1 MAIQNFIPEL
11 WSTQLLVA
19 FRNSHV
25 FANLVNRNYEGEIR
39 RAGDT
44 VKITT
49 PGAIS
54 VGAYSGTVTYETPL
68 SAQQSLLIDQD
79 VYWAFDID
87 DVDAAQANVDLMGA
101 YMQEAA
107 YSLAQ
112 YVDDDLAGL
121 YTAAGLTSIS
131 LDVGT
136 DDHWAKLTLAAQQL
150 DEANV
155 PREGRWY
162 VVTPKGYANLL
173 ATDEFVHATEAGD
186 RTIAMG
192 EVGEA
197 AGFRVFKSNNLTN
210 TTGNTYAYMYG
221 QTSAIT
227 WAGQVLN
234 TEAVRRD
241 ASFADGMRGR
251 LVYGRK
257 VVRPSA
263 LGVVLADQT

>member
-1 MAIQNFIPEL
+1 VAISNFIPEL
-11 WSTQLLVA
+11 WSTQILTA
-19 FRNSHV
+19 FRKNHV

-39 RAGDT
+39 NSGDT

-49 PGAIS
+49 PAAIT
-54 VGAYSGTVTYETPL
+54 VGAYSGTVSYQTPT

-79 VYWAFDID
+79 VYWAFDLD
-87 DVDAAQANVDLMGA
+87 DADRAQANVDLMQA
-101 YMQEAA
+101 YTLEAA

-112 YVDDDLAGL
+112 HVDDDLAGL
-121 YTAAGLTSIS
+121 YTGAGLTSIS
-131 LDVGT
+131 LDVGS
-136 DDHWAKLTLAAQQL
+136 DDHWDKLVLAAQQL

-162 VVTPKGYANLL
+162 VVTPKGYADLL
-173 ATDEFVHATEAGD
+173 KTTEFVHSTVNGD
-186 RTIAMG
+186 RAIAMG

-210 TTGNTYAYMYG
+210 TTASTYAYMYG
-221 QTSAIT
+221 HTSAIT
-227 WAGQVLN
+227 WAGQLAG
-234 TEAVRRD
+234 TEAIRRD
-241 ASFADGMRGR
+241 TAFSDGIRGR

-263 LGVVLADQT
+263 LGVVLADET